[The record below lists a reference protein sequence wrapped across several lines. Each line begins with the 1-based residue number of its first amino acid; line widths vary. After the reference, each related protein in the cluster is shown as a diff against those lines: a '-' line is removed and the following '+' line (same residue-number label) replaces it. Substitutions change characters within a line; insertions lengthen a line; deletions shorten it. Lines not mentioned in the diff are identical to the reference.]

1 MKAEDKLQIGKFL
14 FMLINSFFVIF
25 GISLF
30 GSSVWILFDTSNV
43 ITVLSND
50 TDVKVVAGGLFV
62 IGLVVVGVSMLGCI
76 GVHLENRCFI
86 AFYMGLLI
94 AIIFGDLFITLLL
107 LVKRNQIGRFLTENV
122 DAIISMYGVNDT
134 QSTWSLLD
142 SVQQS
147 AKCCG
152 RQNASDWE
160 TNKFIQLQSTSY
172 IYPCSCFNG
181 TCPVFLDN
189 EMYRFG
195 NGTHIY
201 TTGCEEKLKDW
212 LEKNVLVIIG
222 MDLALLIIQILQF
235 ILGFLIYRN
244 IVPKSKAHQSE
255 NLINAME
262 ETPASSSDPHQND
275 QQYYQSSIHT
285 SDQQLHDAYNQ
296 EYPGQSY
303 YPYHD
308 RQHQPNI
315 HTYDQRQN
323 DEYDIAGPHYDQYE
337 SQLYQHHRS
346 PEHNHQIYNQILDD
360 GYKQQYADASY
371 DQYPEQH
378 YQYDRDLYHRQSY
391 NGNYNQGYVHDDYR
405 NY

>member
-1 MKAEDKLQIGKFL
+1 MKAEDKLQIEKFL
-14 FMLINSFFVIF
+14 FMLINSFFVIL

-30 GSSVWILFDTSNV
+30 GSSVWILFDTSNI

-50 TDVKVVAGGLFV
+50 ADVKVVAGGLFV

-76 GVHLENRCFI
+76 GIHLENRCLI

-94 AIIFGDLFITLLL
+94 AIIFGELFITFLLL
-107 LVKRNQIGRFLTENV
+107 LKRNQIEKFLTENV

-134 QSTWSLLD
+134 QTTWSLLD

-160 TNKFIQLQSTSY
+160 TNKFIQLQDTSD

-181 TCPVFLDN
+181 SCPVFLAN

-212 LEKNVLVIIG
+212 FEKNVLVIVG

-235 ILGFLIYRN
+235 ILGFLICKN
-244 IVPKSKAHQSE
+244 IVAKIKVHHPE
-255 NLINAME
+255 NLLNALE
-262 ETPASSSDPHQND
+262 ENPASASDPHQND
-275 QQYYQSSIHT
+275 RAYYQPSIHT
-285 SDQQLHDAYNQ
+285 SDQLYDAYNQ
-296 EYPGQSY
+296 EHTGQSY
-303 YPYHD
+303 YQYHD
-308 RQHQPNI
+308 RQYQPNI
-315 HTYDQRQN
+315 HTYDHRRN
-323 DEYDIAGPHYDQYE
+323 DEYDNAGPRYDQYE
-337 SQLYQHHRS
+337 SRLYQHQRG
-346 PEHNHQIYNQILDD
+346 PEHNRQTYNQEVED

-371 DQYPEQH
+371 DRYQEQH

-391 NGNYNQGYVHDDYR
+391 NDNYNQGYVHDDYR